1 MNNNNNKK
9 NSLVFRG
16 FVIII
21 NALYLL
27 IVYNDPMVFVE
38 ILTCLLVNNSGEN
51 VYMHKSK
58 DRKTSLTVIKTF
70 NFCLVKVTIKYV
82 RYYCFKK

>member
-1 MNNNNNKK
+1 
-9 NSLVFRG
+9 
-16 FVIII
+16 
-21 NALYLL
+21 
-27 IVYNDPMVFVE
+27 MVFVE
-38 ILTCLLVNNSGEN
+38 ILTCLLVNNSGES